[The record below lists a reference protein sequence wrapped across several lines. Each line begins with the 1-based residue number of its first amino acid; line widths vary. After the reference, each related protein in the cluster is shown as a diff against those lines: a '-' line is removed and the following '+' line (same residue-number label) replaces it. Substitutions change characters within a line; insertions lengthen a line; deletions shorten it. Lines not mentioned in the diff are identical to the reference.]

1 MTQFEVHG
9 PHEIPFYKGV
19 GGRVITDDN
28 VRSFWNKHR
37 SSGLRVGCYV
47 FAIRNK
53 GAYTPIY
60 VGKATKNFKQEALSA
75 PKLSKYQQAMVD
87 FIRGKPVM
95 FFMSHPIKK
104 GMNNKKHINQLE
116 QFLIQTA
123 MAVNPNIMNIKGTK
137 EAKWGIKGILRSNPG
152 KPTKS
157 ARELKKVLNI
167 KTI

>member
-9 PHEIPFYKGV
+9 PHDIPFYKGAA
-19 GGRVITDDN
+19 GRVITDDN
-28 VRSFWNKHR
+28 VRIFWNNHHSIGR
-37 SSGLRVGCYV
+37 HVGCYV
-47 FAIRNK
+47 FAISNK

-60 VGKATKNFKQEALSA
+60 VGKTTKNFKQEALSA

-87 FIRGKPVM
+87 FVRGKPVM
-95 FFMSHPIKK
+95 FFITHPIKK
-104 GMNNKKHINQLE
+104 GMNNNKHINQLE

-137 EAKWGIKGILRSNPG
+137 REKWGIKGILRSNHG

-157 ARELKKVLNI
+157 ARALKRALNI
-167 KTI
+167 KAT